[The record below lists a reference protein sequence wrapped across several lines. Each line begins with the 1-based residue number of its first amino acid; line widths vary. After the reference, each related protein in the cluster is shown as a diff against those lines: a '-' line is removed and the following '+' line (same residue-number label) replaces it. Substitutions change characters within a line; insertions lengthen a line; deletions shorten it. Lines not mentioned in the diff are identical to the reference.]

1 MTSRLAA
8 ALCVLFLLQ
17 ACPLSAAEDEVRM
30 PDFATRLA
38 LTPEQQQRIA
48 PALEER
54 NRRLAELRGALP
66 EEASRRERLRALR
79 EARTV
84 QQQFVEKVNPVL
96 TEAQRAQWQAQ
107 RDAAREGA
115 RERLQQRRATN

>member
-17 ACPLSAAEDEVRM
+17 ACPLSAAEDETRM
-30 PDFATRLA
+30 PDLATRLA

-66 EEASRRERLRALR
+66 EKASRRERLRALR
-79 EARTV
+79 EARSV
-84 QQQFVEKVNPVL
+84 QQRFVEQVNPVL
-96 TEAQRAQWQAQ
+96 TSEQQAQWQAQ
-107 RDAAREGA
+107 REAAQERG
-115 RERLQQRRATN
+115 RERLRERRAAE